1 MRIGASLSVNAC
13 WQPVHV
19 IANDYDS
26 DSRTNRSSTNVYCI
40 S

>member
-1 MRIGASLSVNAC
+1 VRIGASLSVNAC

-19 IANDYDS
+19 IAYDYDS
-26 DSRTNRSSTNVYCI
+26 DSCTNWSSTNGYCI